1 MLLKPYVIDIFLT
14 YALITKVRTI
24 IIARVLGDPYK
35 NVTYLPAL
43 AEWLDEGGHDYNIF
57 VKTPKDVQKRLLDV
71 VLQEKMQSLKKDEK
85 TMVKAKKIKYIQAWE
100 SAMLAS
106 ARIVE

>member
-1 MLLKPYVIDIFLT
+1 M
-14 YALITKVRTI
+14 
-24 IIARVLGDPYK
+24 
-35 NVTYLPAL
+35 
-43 AEWLDEGGHDYNIF
+43 
-57 VKTPKDVQKRLLDV
+57 KTPKDVQKRLLDV